1 MFFKCRPV
9 KRVKY
14 HFQVPIYKGIKIVEE
29 AKTNCDGLSKRFK
42 FVMSHKTGKIEILG
56 VMNESIYF
64 KYHQATNKKDLGR
77 MFSRKINKNAGWLD
91 DFQ

>member
-56 VMNESIYF
+56 VMNGSIYF

-77 MFSRKINKNAGWLD
+77 IFSRKINKNAGWLD